1 MWIECRRLPD
11 GGVIMFDISINDKKI
26 EVVRINTISTGH
38 QTESFSVHIPSTQER
53 EGPSCHT
60 IGQRR
65 TRRSLSADELEALV
79 RTVELLGVE
88 RGMMRWREVKLQ
100 AFSDADHRTF
110 RDLKEKW
117 NTLVHAARIPPL
129 RRRGEPI
136 PQELFDRVLT
146 AHTLG

>member
-1 MWIECRRLPD
+1 MWITDFL
-11 GGVIMFDISINDKKI
+11 ITF
-26 EVVRINTISTGH
+26 
-38 QTESFSVHIPSTQER
+38 IPSR
-53 EGPSCHT
+53 
-60 IGQRR
+60 
-65 TRRSLSADELEALV
+65 
-79 RTVELLGVE
+79 
-88 RGMMRWREVKLQ
+88 RWREVKLQ